1 MKKKLIVVVAIVALI
16 AVLAGVFTACHK
28 RERIVDI
35 DISKDY
41 NAEEV
46 EENLNALKDDG
57 IFVNLKVAVEA
68 ASSSEDSEDLTKA
81 FNFAY
86 GAKGDLYYYC
96 VGDESTEVYLD
107 FNNDDRYEVYTRIG
121 ADGEWEKTVTY
132 YTEDETE
139 EDAKE
144 AELDD
149 ASLAGVWGYLSQY
162 RGFGEGKGTKSSARL
177 DSCGRDCDVYKYRD
191 GKWIPFVANIKLE
204 QEVWIDKATGACLK
218 YTAYSSAKAGDSAV
232 SGSVSFECTA
242 FSTAWTPTL
251 PQVDEEHTR
260 VYNQP
265 QE

>member
-16 AVLAGVFTACHK
+16 ALLAGVFTACHK

-68 ASSSEDSEDLTKA
+68 ASSSEDSEDLAKA

-96 VGDESTEVYLD
+96 VGDEATEVYLD

-121 ADGEWEKTVTY
+121 SDGEWEKTVTY
-132 YTEDETE
+132 YT
-139 EDAKE
+139 
-144 AELDD
+144 
-149 ASLAGVWGYLSQY
+149 
-162 RGFGEGKGTKSSARL
+162 
-177 DSCGRDCDVYKYRD
+177 
-191 GKWIPFVANIKLE
+191 
-204 QEVWIDKATGACLK
+204 
-218 YTAYSSAKAGDSAV
+218 
-232 SGSVSFECTA
+232 
-242 FSTAWTPTL
+242 
-251 PQVDEEHTR
+251 
-260 VYNQP
+260 
-265 QE
+265 